1 MHSPSYLSIS
11 DSYPSIGDSYLSFS
25 DSYLSFSDSYLSFN
39 DSCPSFNGSYPSFS
53 DSYPSFDAS
62 YLSFSDPYPSF
73 NGSYLSI
80 SDSYPS
86 LDGSLVLIIQIGF
99 NDAVCHVSRADRWF
113 QFDSRTVFGD
123 CLKYFRY
130 NDYLL
135 FRILLLC
142 GASPNTGYCM
152 NMHKHRQGLRM
163 CFERN

>member
-25 DSYLSFSDSYLSFN
+25 DSYLSFNDSYLSFN
-39 DSCPSFNGSYPSFS
+39 DS
-53 DSYPSFDAS
+53 YPSFDAS
-62 YLSFSDPYPSF
+62 CLSFSDSYPSF

-80 SDSYPS
+80 NASYSS
-86 LDGSLVLIIQIGF
+86 LDGFLMLTFQIKIG
-99 NDAVCHVSRADRWF
+99 DAVCHVPRADRWF

-123 CLKYFRY
+123 RLKYFRH

-142 GASPNTGYCM
+142 GASPNAGYCM

>member
-1 MHSPSYLSIS
+1 MHSVSYLSIS
-11 DSYPSIGDSYLSFS
+11 DSYPSFNDF
-25 DSYLSFSDSYLSFN
+25 YLSFSDSYLSFN

-62 YLSFSDPYPSF
+62 CLSFSDPHPSF

-80 SDSYPS
+80 SDSYLSFSVSYSS
-86 LDGSLVLIIQIGF
+86 LDGFLRLIFQIEIC
-99 NDAVCHVSRADRWF
+99 DAVCHVPRADRWF
-113 QFDSRTVFGD
+113 QFDSQTVFGD
-123 CLKYFRY
+123 RLKYFRH

-142 GASPNTGYCM
+142 GASPNAGYCM

>member
-11 DSYPSIGDSYLSFS
+11 DSYPS
-25 DSYLSFSDSYLSFN
+25 FN
-39 DSCPSFNGSYPSFS
+39 DSCPSFNGSYLSIN

-62 YLSFSDPYPSF
+62 YPLFSASYLSFDDSYLSLGDSYLSF
-73 NGSYLSI
+73 NGSYPL
-80 SDSYPS
+80 
-86 LDGSLVLIIQIGF
+86 LHGSLVLIIQIGF